1 MYFLQF
7 KLLKPLTEI
16 NNISITQFNSI
27 SFTENQSCLG
37 RWIFINC
44 YLWNSK
50 ILTSINKNN
59 YIIMNVL
66 LSKFTTK
73 HNTAPFSQIKIEDYF
88 PAFQEGIALAK
99 TEIDAIVNNPEAP
112 TFENTVVAMD
122 FAGDIL
128 DRLSSVFF
136 NLNSAETS
144 DEMQK
149 IAQEVSPLL
158 SEFGNDITLNA
169 ALFAKIKTVYEQKE
183 NLNLTPEQTTLLDK
197 KYKSFSRNGA
207 NLPEDKKDQ
216 LREIDKELSKLS
228 LQFGENVLA
237 ETNAFELH
245 LTDEKDLAGLPEG
258 TIEAARLLAKEK
270 EKEGWIFT
278 LDHPSYV
285 PFLTYADNR
294 ELRKK
299 MAIAF
304 GARSF
309 QNNEFDN
316 QENVLKI
323 AKLRFERANLLG
335 YKTHAHFVLEERMA
349 QSPEKVF
356 TFLNDLL
363 AKAKPAAQKEFAE
376 LAAFAKELDGIE
388 QLEKWDGAYYSEK
401 LKQQLFNLDDEKLKP
416 YFQLEKVLDG
426 AFTVAKKLYG
436 LTFTEVFDI
445 DKYHEEVTTY
455 EVTDAENNLVSIFY
469 ADFFPRKGKR
479 NGAWMTS
486 FKSQSKKDGVNERP
500 HISNVC
506 NFTKP
511 TETKP
516 SLLTFN
522 EVTTL
527 FHEFGHGLHGM
538 LANTTYPS
546 LSGTSVFWDFVE
558 LPSQIMENWCYEP
571 EALALFANHYETGEI
586 IPIEYVQKIKE
597 SASFQEGMATLR
609 QLSFGLLD
617 MAWHGQ
623 DPTSITDLKT
633 FETEQFANTQL
644 YPDVKENAMSTAFSH
659 IFQGGYSSGYYSY
672 KWAEVLD
679 ADAFEYFQESGI
691 FNVEVATKFKENVLS
706 KGGTEHPMILY
717 KRFRGQEPKPEAL
730 LKRAGLL

>member
-1 MYFLQF
+1 
-7 KLLKPLTEI
+7 
-16 NNISITQFNSI
+16 
-27 SFTENQSCLG
+27 
-37 RWIFINC
+37 
-44 YLWNSK
+44 
-50 ILTSINKNN
+50 
-59 YIIMNVL
+59 MNVL
-66 LSKFTTK
+66 LSKFNTK
-73 HNTAPFSQIKIEDYF
+73 HNTAPFSQIKIEDYV
-88 PAFQEGIALAK
+88 PAFNEGIALAK
-99 TEIDAIVNNPEAP
+99 AEIDAIVNNTDAP

-136 NLNSAETS
+136 NLNSAETN

-169 ALFAKIKTVYEQKE
+169 ALFAKIKTVYDQKE
-183 NLNLTPEQTTLLDK
+183 SLNLNPEQTTLLDK

-245 LTDEKDLAGLPEG
+245 LTNENDLAGLPEG

-270 EKEGWIFT
+270 GKEGWIFT

-316 QENVLKI
+316 QQNVLKI

-356 TFLNDLL
+356 SFLNDLL

-426 AFTVAKKLYG
+426 AFTVAQKLYG

-486 FKSQSKKDGVNERP
+486 FKSQSIKDGVNERP

-546 LSGTSVFWDFVE
+546 LSGTSVYWDFVE

-623 DPTSITDLKT
+623 DPTNITDLKA

-644 YPDVKENAMSTAFSH
+644 YPDVRENAMSTAFSH

-679 ADAFEYFQESGI
+679 ADAFEYFQEKGI
-691 FNVEVATKFKENVLS
+691 FNAEVATKFKENVLS
-706 KGGTEHPMILY
+706 KGGTEHPMTLY

>member
-1 MYFLQF
+1 M
-7 KLLKPLTEI
+7 T
-16 NNISITQFNSI
+16 
-27 SFTENQSCLG
+27 
-37 RWIFINC
+37 
-44 YLWNSK
+44 
-50 ILTSINKNN
+50 ILT
-59 YIIMNVL
+59 
-66 LSKFTTK
+66 SKFTTK
-73 HNTAPFSQIKIEDYF
+73 HNTTPFSQIKNEDYL

-99 TEIDAIVNNPEAP
+99 AEIDAIVNNPEAA
-112 TFENTVVAMD
+112 TFENTIEAMD
-122 FAGDIL
+122 YTGDVL
-128 DRLSSVFF
+128 DRLSSIFF
-136 NLNSAETS
+136 NLNSAETN

-169 ALFAKIKTVYEQKE
+169 DLFARVKAVYEQKE
-183 NLNLTPEQTTLLDK
+183 ALNLSTEQATLLDK

-207 NLPEDKKDQ
+207 NLAEDKKNQ

-245 LTDEKDLAGLPEG
+245 LTDKNDLAGLPEG
-258 TIEAARLLAKEK
+258 TIEAAHSLAKAQ

-278 LDHPSYV
+278 LDHPSYI
-285 PFLTYADNR
+285 PFMTYADNR

-309 QNNEFDN
+309 QNNEYDN
-316 QENVLKI
+316 QEIVLKI
-323 AKLRFERANLLG
+323 VKLRQQRANLLG
-335 YKTHAHFVLEERMA
+335 YATHANFVLEERMA
-349 QSPEKVF
+349 ESPEKVMAF
-356 TFLNDLL
+356 ENDLL
-363 AKAKPAAQKEFAE
+363 AKAKPAALKEFE
-376 LAAFAKELDGIE
+376 QLAAFAKELDGIE

-416 YFQLEKVLDG
+416 YFQLEKVLNG
-426 AFTVAKKLYG
+426 AFTIAGKLYG

-445 DKYHEEVTTY
+445 DKYHEEVMTY
-455 EVTDAENNLVSIFY
+455 EVTDENNNLVSIFY

-486 FKSQSKKDGVNERP
+486 FKSQYVKDGVNERP

-538 LANTTYPS
+538 LANTIYPS

-558 LPSQIMENWCYEP
+558 LPSQVMENWCYEP
-571 EALALFANHYETGEI
+571 EALALFATHYKTGDV
-586 IPIEYVQKIKE
+586 IPQEYVEKIKE
-597 SASFQEGMATLR
+597 SASFQEGIATLR

-623 DPTSITDLKT
+623 DPTNITNLKA
-633 FETEQFANTQL
+633 FETEQFKNTQL
-644 YPDVKENAMSTAFSH
+644 YPDVAENAMSTAFSH

-679 ADAFEYFQESGI
+679 ADAFEYFKENGI
-691 FNVEVATKFKENVLS
+691 FNKEVATKFKENVLS
-706 KGGTEHPMILY
+706 KGGTEHPMTLY
-717 KRFRGQEPKPEAL
+717 KRFRGQEPKADAL
-730 LKRAGLL
+730 LKRAGLI

>member
-1 MYFLQF
+1 M
-7 KLLKPLTEI
+7 
-16 NNISITQFNSI
+16 S
-27 SFTENQSCLG
+27 
-37 RWIFINC
+37 
-44 YLWNSK
+44 
-50 ILTSINKNN
+50 ILTQHFN
-59 YIIMNVL
+59 
-66 LSKFTTK
+66 TK
-73 HNTAPFSQIKIEDYF
+73 HNTAPFSQIKIEDYV

-99 TEIDAIVNNPEAP
+99 AEIDAIVNNPEAP

-122 FAGDIL
+122 FAGDTL
-128 DRLSSVFF
+128 DRLSSIFF
-136 NLNSAETS
+136 NLNSAETN

-183 NLNLTPEQTTLLDK
+183 SLDLTPEQTTLLDK

-216 LREIDKELSKLS
+216 LREIDKELSMLS

-245 LTDEKDLAGLPEG
+245 ITNISDLAGLPEG

-323 AKLRFERANLLG
+323 AQLRFERANLLG

-349 QSPEKVF
+349 QNPDKVF
-356 TFLNDLL
+356 SFLNDLL
-363 AKAKPAAQKEFAE
+363 AKAKPAAQKEFTE
-376 LAAFAKELDGIE
+376 LTAFAKELDGIE

-416 YFQLEKVLDG
+416 YFQLEKVLEG
-426 AFTVAKKLYG
+426 AFTVAQKLFG

-445 DKYHEEVTTY
+445 DKYHDEVITY
-455 EVTDAENNLVSIFY
+455 EVRDAENNLVSIFY

-486 FKSQSKKDGVNERP
+486 FKSQSIKDGVNERP

-546 LSGTSVFWDFVE
+546 LSGTSVYWDFVE

-597 SASFQEGMATLR
+597 SASFLEGMATLR

-623 DPTSITDLKT
+623 DPTNITDLKT

-644 YPDVKENAMSTAFSH
+644 YPDAKENAMSTAFSH

-679 ADAFEYFQESGI
+679 ADAFEYFQEKGI
-691 FNVEVATKFKENVLS
+691 FNTEVAKKFQDNVLS
-706 KGGTEHPMILY
+706 KGGTEHPMVLY